1 MYMVKIS
8 NSIKRY
14 TVKHK
19 SASHPGAPV
28 PLRQLLV
35 SVSCFSFQKDYVQA
49 HMQKEMHLYI

>member
-1 MYMVKIS
+1 MVKIS